1 MAYKC
6 VVWGIGND
14 YEIVINQLQFEVC
27 KGNVEVV
34 ALVARQQD
42 VIGKKLDGYS
52 IILKEELKDIQFD
65 YVVITSSLYYQE
77 IRRQAIELGID
88 GNIIINGAVMNL
100 PLFDF
105 SRYTSLLKNRITILS
120 DDCWGG
126 YVYHRLFLQFYLPLI
141 NIYWQKDAFVKF
153 IQKPV
158 YYLNKPL
165 EMEREGNIRGG
176 ICPVGSLGEGNE
188 RVCMEFVHSFCFED
202 AKRLWDKR
210 RERMNFNN
218 MFIKL
223 ELDASMEGNEN
234 LLRAFS
240 GVKQKKICFYSG
252 ETEVEDVLYL
262 KRFEKFVRS
271 GSRVDTIKYHDYI
284 RNLNWL
290 LKSVDILKLLNGEK
304 DFLRED

>member
-126 YVYHRLFLQFYLPLI
+126 YVYHRLFLQFYSPLI

-165 EMEREGNIRGG
+165 EMEREGNIRG
-176 ICPVGSLGEGNE
+176 V
-188 RVCMEFVHSFCFED
+188 
-202 AKRLWDKR
+202 
-210 RERMNFNN
+210 
-218 MFIKL
+218 
-223 ELDASMEGNEN
+223 
-234 LLRAFS
+234 
-240 GVKQKKICFYSG
+240 
-252 ETEVEDVLYL
+252 
-262 KRFEKFVRS
+262 FVRLEVWGKATREFAWSLSIRFVSKMQS
-271 GSRVDTIKYHDYI
+271 GFGR
-284 RNLNWL
+284 
-290 LKSVDILKLLNGEK
+290 K
-304 DFLRED
+304 DGSG